1 MSPKDKPMTDLSPD
15 NKIINGLWISPNGK
29 PLSNL
34 ERLCIHSFCANG
46 HDFRL
51 WTYGNLQGVPEN
63 TAPGK
68 VEVRDGN
75 EIVPEDGIFSVHG
88 SLSTFSDYFRWELMR
103 KHGGWWA
110 DVDVVCLQP
119 LNIAAETFYIRWSTD
134 SVGVTLLKFPKGHFF
149 TTLMAEACANPNKIV
164 PWDTRRIIRR
174 KIKRRLM
181 FWRDARK
188 GQGVGRG
195 EVGCEGAW
203 LAMKHFDMLPG
214 ASSCLHLHMIER
226 YDFNALFNAELS
238 EAGILPPLLDAA
250 YCIHFSNEM
259 MRLRGMDKDGDYHL
273 DSPFEILKRRY
284 LPELQE
290 NQ

>member
-88 SLSTFSDYFRWELMR
+88 SLSTFSDYFRWELLR
-103 KHGGWWA
+103 KHGGWWS
-110 DVDVVCLQP
+110 DVDIVCLRP
-119 LNIAAETFYIRWSTD
+119 LNVAAETFFVRWPLD
-134 SVGVTLLKFPKGHFF
+134 AIAVGLLKFPKGHFF
-149 TTLMAEACANPNKIV
+149 AGLIADACENPNKIV

-181 FWRDARK
+181 FWQDARK
-188 GQGVGRG
+188 GQGVARG
-195 EVGCEGAW
+195 EVGCVGAMR
-203 LAMKHFDMLPG
+203 AMKHFGMLSE
-214 ASSCLHLHMIER
+214 ASPCFHLHMIER

-238 EAGILPPLLDAA
+238 EVGILPPLLDAA
-250 YCIHFSNEM
+250 YGIHISNEM
-259 MRLRGMDKDGDYHL
+259 MRLRGMDKNGDYHL

-284 LPELQE
+284 LPELQKK
-290 NQ
+290 Q